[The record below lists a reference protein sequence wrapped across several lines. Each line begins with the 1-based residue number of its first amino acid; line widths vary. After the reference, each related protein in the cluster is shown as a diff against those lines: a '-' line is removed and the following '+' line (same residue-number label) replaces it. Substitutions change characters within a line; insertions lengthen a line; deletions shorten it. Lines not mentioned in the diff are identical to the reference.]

1 MIGLGV
7 WCFKV
12 QLVGRH
18 LIFTDATGSTEEV
31 PRGSA
36 GVVGHTPVL
45 EPGQSFEYYSGMYVV
60 VACGSCDC
68 GAVSKSNVN

>member
-1 MIGLGV
+1 MFHDLFDMIG
-7 WCFKV
+7 CFKV

-18 LIFTDATGSTEEV
+18 LIFTDATGGTEEV

-60 VACGSCDC
+60 VVLTVAP
-68 GAVSKSNVN
+68 ALL